1 MLPTI
6 PLWTLLPFGTL
17 VLSMAVLPWV
27 LPHFWERPSFQ
38 AIVVIAC
45 ALPIVAFLVA
55 TGQSGALLHGASSYA
70 TFIATLG
77 ALYVV
82 AGGVLAQANLRP
94 IPATNVVLLLVGS
107 ALASLIGTTGAS
119 VLMIRPLLRINQAR
133 VHTRHLVPFF
143 ILAVSN
149 AGGMLTPLGDP
160 PLLMGFVDGV
170 PFLWTLQLWPVWLL
184 YNLLFATLLYLADR
198 RASRREEPA
207 VLQSLARPGPV
218 VTVRGK
224 RNLPF
229 FLAIPLATFLPSPW
243 REVALVVVMVSSY
256 FVTPRDLHRENGFSL
271 APALEVGLVFA
282 GLFICLVPVELTL
295 SHAAHQLPIRSSYQ
309 LFWASGLLSAAL
321 DNAPTYAAFAA
332 LARSLSE
339 GQPGLV
345 AGIAPLKLMA
355 ISVGCVVMGATT
367 YIGNGPNL
375 LVKAIAERAGI
386 AMPSFMRYAL
396 FALLAMLPAH
406 AVVTITLLAL
416 ER

>member
-1 MLPTI
+1 MPSTL

-17 VLSMAVLPWV
+17 VLSMATLPWV

-38 AIVVIAC
+38 ALVVAAC
-45 ALPIVAFLVA
+45 ALPIATFLVS
-55 TGQSGALLHGASSYA
+55 TGQSGPLLHGASSYA

-82 AGGVLAQANLRP
+82 AGGVLVSVNLRP
-94 IPATNVVLLLVGS
+94 TPKTNVALVLIG
-107 ALASLIGTTGAS
+107 AGLASLIGTTGAS
-119 VLMIRPLLRINQAR
+119 VLMIRPLLSVNRTR
-133 VHTRHLVPFF
+133 EHTRHLVPFF

-160 PLLMGFVDGV
+160 PLLMGFVAGV
-170 PFLWTLQLWPVWLL
+170 PFLWTLRLWPIWLV
-184 YNLLFATLLYLADR
+184 YNLLFAVLLYVADR
-198 RASRREEPA
+198 RAIRREAPA
-207 VLQSLARPGPV
+207 ALTSELPTPLVSL
-218 VTVRGK
+218 RGK
-224 RNLPF
+224 RNLLF
-229 FLAIPLATFLPSPW
+229 FLAIPAAAFLPAPW
-243 REVALVVVMVSSY
+243 RDITLLAVALTSY
-256 FVTPRDLHRENGFSL
+256 LVTPRALHRENGFSL
-271 APALEVGLVFA
+271 APALEVALVFA
-282 GLFICLVPVELTL
+282 GLFVCLVPVELTL
-295 SHAAHQLPIRSSYQ
+295 REAATALPIQSSSQ

-339 GQPGLV
+339 GQAGLV
-345 AGIAPLKLMA
+345 AGIAPLKLAA

-386 AMPSFMRYAL
+386 AMPSFLRYAL

-406 AVVTITLLAL
+406 ALFTVALIVL

>member
-1 MLPTI
+1 VPLTL
-6 PLWTLLPFGTL
+6 PLWTLLPFGML

-38 AIVVIAC
+38 ALVVGAC
-45 ALPIVAFLVA
+45 ALPVVAFLIRA
-55 TGQSGALLHGASSYA
+55 GHGEALLHGASSYA

-82 AGGVLAQANLRP
+82 AGGVLVNVNLKPTPR
-94 IPATNVVLLLVGS
+94 TNVAVLLVGS

-119 VLMIRPLLRINQAR
+119 VLLIRPFLRINRDRQYI
-133 VHTRHLVPFF
+133 RHLVPFF

-160 PLLMGFVDGV
+160 PLLMGFVGGV
-170 PFLWTLQLWPVWLL
+170 PFFWTLQLWPAWLL
-184 YNLLFATLLYLADR
+184 YNLLFATLLYAADR
-198 RASRREEPA
+198 GATRREPPA
-207 VLQSLARPGPV
+207 SFAPQVGP
-218 VTVRGK
+218 TITLRGK

-229 FLAIPLATFLPSPW
+229 FLAIPVAAFLPAPW
-243 REVALVVVMVSSY
+243 RELALVSVALASY
-256 FVTPRDLHRENGFSL
+256 LVTPRTLQRENGFSL
-271 APALEVGLVFA
+271 APALEVALVFA
-282 GLFICLVPVELTL
+282 GLFVCLVPVELTL
-295 SHAAHQLPIRSSYQ
+295 RHAASELPIRSSYQ

-332 LARSLSE
+332 LAGSLSE
-339 GQPGLV
+339 GHPSLV
-345 AGIAPLKLMA
+345 AGIAPLKLAA

-386 AMPSFMRYAL
+386 EMPSFLRYSM
-396 FALLAMLPAH
+396 FALLVMLPAH
-406 AVVTITLLAL
+406 ALVTIALIVL